1 MSGFQTQTEAG
12 INKDKFKMSEL
23 TNIDENYSVS
33 FQDGILAVL
42 EIISDKSGLEE

>member
-23 TNIDENYSVS
+23 TNVDGNYSIS
-33 FQDGILAVL
+33 FQDGILTVL
-42 EIISDKSGLEE
+42 DLFPINRLEE